1 MTPSFIG
8 LIATTLPGVRP
19 SISFASRP
27 TATTSPVFLLMA
39 TIDGSFTTMPLPL
52 EKTSV
57 FAVPKSIARS
67 EENKL
72 NTDLRLNP
80 FLFMTLSPPRRK
92 SLPRTGG
99 IRPRPR
105 DQRDLAAARPLLRY
119 DDVHASRRRASPA
132 VRSDHHNGMLA
143 RVELFSEMS
152 EAAVRPDIRH
162 RLAVHDER
170 GARLGAPDD
179 LHDMPVKLRALNL
192 QRHLLGLA
200 LRHERE
206 LGRIAGIAGAL
217 LLIHCDNVPEIIA
230 GLEPGDIDA
239 RPRNPRLLHC
249 FREHRRG
256 AYAQY
261 IRNRLGDRFPFKM
274 HCGLFRILHDER
286 LQI

>member
-1 MTPSFIG
+1 
-8 LIATTLPGVRP
+8 
-19 SISFASRP
+19 
-27 TATTSPVFLLMA
+27 
-39 TIDGSFTTMPLPL
+39 
-52 EKTSV
+52 
-57 FAVPKSIARS
+57 
-67 EENKL
+67 
-72 NTDLRLNP
+72 
-80 FLFMTLSPPRRK
+80 
-92 SLPRTGG
+92 
-99 IRPRPR
+99 
-105 DQRDLAAARPLLRY
+105 
-119 DDVHASRRRASPA
+119 
-132 VRSDHHNGMLA
+132 MLA

-152 EAAVRPDIRH
+152 KAAIRPDIRH

-192 QRHLLGLA
+192 QRHFLALA

-206 LGRIAGIAGAL
+206 LGCIARITGAL
-217 LLIHCDNVPEIIA
+217 LGVHRNDVPEIIA
-230 GLEPGDIDA
+230 GLESGDIDA
-239 RPRNPRLLHC
+239 RPRDPGLLHG